1 ESTHKRVV
9 VYELEQRPIKHSYML
24 WLLGVPPNGV
34 LVCRFQVSK
43 TNMAEADRPGKLF
56 IGGLNTETTE
66 KALEGYF
73 SKFGRISEVL
83 LMKDRETN
91 KSRGFAFVTYENP
104 GDAKDAAREMNGKPL
119 EGKPIKVEQA
129 TKPQFES
136 SGRRGPPSMH
146 PRSRGPPRGPR
157 GSRGAPS
164 GMRGPP
170 SREILEPFFKG
181 MSSRG
186 PPPLKRGPPMR
197 NGGPPPKRSALS
209 GPMGR
214 RPMSRDRDPYGPPP
228 RRESLMSRRDDYPSP
243 RDDHYNTKDSYSS
256 RDYMSSRDSRDY
268 APPSR
273 DYSYRDYPS
282 QSSSRDDYGSASRG
296 YNDRDGYGG
305 GREPRGYMERPS
317 AGSYRDPYDGYGNSR
332 SAPPSRGPPPSYSGS
347 GGSSRYDDYGSSS
360 RDGYGSRDSY
370 PSSRSD
376 PYSASRGVL
385 NSPKKSIPD
394 PEGFLKASLRD
405 GVVLCKLMERLVPG
419 SIQKYCPDP
428 KCEADCLGNI
438 GEFLKGCLSLKV
450 EGFEPESLY
459 SGENF
464 SKVLSTLLA
473 INIVTQGNSLTTPN
487 VLVVCTYVCL
497 HVLYLQ
503 PPLLP
508 GGAASL
514 LSVPWAEMSEN
525 GGGSQLIVK
534 ARFNFKQNNEDELSF
549 SKGELIHVTRQ
560 EEGGWWEGSLNG
572 KTGWFPS
579 NYVREVKPCDKPISP
594 KAVKGFDVPQLT
606 KNYYNVVVQDILE
619 HEREFVKELQS
630 VLTCYLRPL
639 QASDKLSSADS
650 SSLCGNLE
658 EILTFQQGLCVALE
672 ECTKMPEG
680 QQRLGGCYLNLMCQI
695 RTLYLSYC
703 SSHPSAVV
711 VLTDHSEEL
720 DKFMESQGASAPGI
734 LTLTTSLSKPF
745 MRLEKY
751 PTLLQELER
760 HVEEAHPDY
769 SDILKA
775 TVAFKSLV
783 TQCQELRKRK
793 NLELQILSEP
803 VRGWE
808 GDGIKS
814 LGQVAYMSQ
823 VHVQSSS
830 SEDKEERYFMLFP
843 NMLIMLSASP
853 RMSGFIYQGRL
864 PLSGTTVTKQ
874 LEDAELGH
882 YAFEI
887 SGGMSDRITVFC
899 SSSQELQEWLEHLH
913 VKGGSILGTS
923 YKNVEG
929 KPMSVI
935 GTPSH
940 QSHLQG
946 FNTAIGSRGPLEPPK
961 ITKPWSLSCLR
972 PAPPLKPS
980 AALGYKER
988 MSYIMKD
995 TSKSPKPIK
1004 KFLPKRKT
1012 ERKPSDDEFLL
1023 RKSTVALEEDAQI
1036 LKVIEAYC
1044 TGASL
1049 HQTTTAVRKEGVPQV
1064 LLPEEE
1070 KIIVEEMKSNGQ
1082 TIIEEKSLVD
1092 AVYAL
1097 KDEVHE
1103 LKKENKWMKQCLEE
1117 EQKSRRELERV
1128 VKKLAKQKNDCAWED
1143 GGH

>member
-1 ESTHKRVV
+1 SRAMNPE
-9 VYELEQRPIKHSYML
+9 EQTVT
-24 WLLGVPPNGV
+24 WL
-34 LVCRFQVSK
+34 
-43 TNMAEADRPGKLF
+43 
-56 IGGLNTETTE
+56 
-66 KALEGYF
+66 
-73 SKFGRISEVL
+73 ISL
-83 LMKDRETN
+83 
-91 KSRGFAFVTYENP
+91 
-104 GDAKDAAREMNGKPL
+104 
-119 EGKPIKVEQA
+119 
-129 TKPQFES
+129 
-136 SGRRGPPSMH
+136 
-146 PRSRGPPRGPR
+146 
-157 GSRGAPS
+157 
-164 GMRGPP
+164 
-170 SREILEPFFKG
+170 
-181 MSSRG
+181 
-186 PPPLKRGPPMR
+186 
-197 NGGPPPKRSALS
+197 
-209 GPMGR
+209 
-214 RPMSRDRDPYGPPP
+214 
-228 RRESLMSRRDDYPSP
+228 
-243 RDDHYNTKDSYSS
+243 
-256 RDYMSSRDSRDY
+256 
-268 APPSR
+268 
-273 DYSYRDYPS
+273 
-282 QSSSRDDYGSASRG
+282 
-296 YNDRDGYGG
+296 
-305 GREPRGYMERPS
+305 
-317 AGSYRDPYDGYGNSR
+317 
-332 SAPPSRGPPPSYSGS
+332 
-347 GGSSRYDDYGSSS
+347 
-360 RDGYGSRDSY
+360 
-370 PSSRSD
+370 
-376 PYSASRGVL
+376 GVL
-385 NSPKKSIPD
+385 NSPKKNIAD

-405 GVVLCKLMERLVPG
+405 GAVLCKLMERLVPG
-419 SIQKYCPDP
+419 SVQKYCPEP
-428 KCEADCLGNI
+428 KCEADCIANI
-438 GEFLKGCLSLKV
+438 REFLKGCLSLKV

-473 INIVTQGNSLTTPN
+473 INIVTQGNSLTS
-487 VLVVCTYVCL
+487 
-497 HVLYLQ
+497 
-503 PPLLP
+503 
-508 GGAASL
+508 SL
-514 LSVPWAEMSEN
+514 LATAEQQNNLKLVLFHSTVTDRSSSVFLGQEMSEN
-525 GGGSQLIVK
+525 GGGTQLVVK

-549 SKGELIHVTRQ
+549 KKGELIHVTRQ
-560 EEGGWWEGSLNG
+560 EEGGWWEGNLNG

-579 NYVREVKPCDKPISP
+579 NYVREVKPCEKPISP

-639 QASDKLSSADS
+639 QASDKLSNADS
-650 SSLCGNLE
+650 SNLCGNLE

-672 ECTKMPEG
+672 ECAKMPEG

-695 RTLYLSYC
+695 RILYLSYC
-703 SSHPSAVV
+703 SSHPSAVC
-711 VLTDHSEEL
+711 VLTDHSEDL

-760 HVEEAHPDY
+760 HMEEGHPDY

-808 GDGIKS
+808 GDNIKS
-814 LGQVAYMSQ
+814 LGQVLYMSQ
-823 VHVQSSS
+823 VHVQSNS

-843 NMLIMLSASP
+843 SVLIMLSASP
-853 RMSGFIYQGRL
+853 RMSGFIYQVI
-864 PLSGTTVTKQ
+864 PLKCNQPIKQ
-874 LEDAELGH
+874 QNTYDR
-882 YAFEI
+882 
-887 SGGMSDRITVFC
+887 GGMIDRITVFC
-899 SSSQELQEWLEHLH
+899 SSSQDLQEWLEHLH
-913 VKGGSILGTS
+913 AKGGS
-923 YKNVEG
+923 
-929 KPMSVI
+929 KPMSVT
-935 GTPSH
+935 GAQSH

-946 FNTAIGSRGPLEPPK
+946 FSTTMGNRGPLEPPK

-995 TSKSPKPIK
+995 SKSPKPMK

-1117 EQKSRRELERV
+1117 EQKSRKELERV
-1128 VKKLAKQKNDCAWED
+1128 VRKLAKQKNDCAWED